1 MSLERSEYAAHQE
14 EISQQKVVRERR
26 FLLKETEGPAGI
38 RGRDSVVP
46 VGE

>member
-1 MSLERSEYAAHQE
+1 
-14 EISQQKVVRERR
+14 VRERR

-46 VGE
+46 VGEWKGGLDTPMLEAQ